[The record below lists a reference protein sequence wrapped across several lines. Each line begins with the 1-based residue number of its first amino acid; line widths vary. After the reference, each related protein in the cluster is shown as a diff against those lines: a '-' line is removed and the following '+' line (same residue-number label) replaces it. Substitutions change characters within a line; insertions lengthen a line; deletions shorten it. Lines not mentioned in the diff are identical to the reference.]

1 MTIIFIHSHIKR
13 WKIIE
18 QLTVK
23 QFNDQVRPVPLLFHD
38 KWKICYIWSYFKVLH
53 LHFMAFDCY
62 ILNMR
67 SNKMS
72 VHMKEPEG
80 VAKQSSS
87 NLVHS
92 KQLGISATAKDNRR
106 KVHDARNIYG

>member
-1 MTIIFIHSHIKR
+1 
-13 WKIIE
+13 
-18 QLTVK
+18 
-23 QFNDQVRPVPLLFHD
+23 
-38 KWKICYIWSYFKVLH
+38 
-53 LHFMAFDCY
+53 
-62 ILNMR
+62 
-67 SNKMS
+67 MS